1 MIKILIHKTEE
12 GIVAFSCKGHADY
25 ADEGYDIVC
34 AAVSI
39 LTVNTSNSVEKLT
52 GTAMKSKQKDGN
64 LSFQLTE
71 KPNDKT
77 ELLLQSMLLGLRDI
91 EEQYPKYLKVTV
103 TDSSFTF

>member
-12 GIVAFSCKGHADY
+12 GIDAFSCKGHAEY
-25 ADEGYDIVC
+25 ADEGFDIVC
-34 AAVSI
+34 SAVSI
-39 LTVNTSNSVEKLT
+39 LTVNTSNSIEKLT
-52 GTAMKSKQKDGN
+52 GAALKTKQKDGN
-64 LSFQLTE
+64 LSFRLEE
-71 KPNDKT
+71 KPNERT